1 MKIFFD
7 LSDPSYVPG
16 QKFSNDPKEILSK
29 AESCY
34 VETPEI
40 VRKYSP
46 DMVGN
51 YDEDTVKYAKLL
63 ESDPVF
69 EKRIKEIREEFMI
82 PEEGFP
88 LDNNSEH
95 NLRFVKSFPSA
106 KLQTVLAKQQ
116 YRKMQNMCLYIFRD
130 YKMPQ
135 SFKRA
140 LPRIVLGNTIDIPS
154 SYRFK
159 YEKIEDTK
167 NPSVRITIDIYSPMQ
182 SNNPIVR
189 LLNKHWLKVIELL
202 SSEAETY
209 ISLPPMENIEIWNL
223 RNTQKLKYKEIALII
238 NKKYN
243 LDLDQSTTI
252 KRYQEVKKKFK
263 EISPE
268 VSQKSLGF

>member
-1 MKIFFD
+1 MKIYFD
-7 LSDPSYVPG
+7 LSDPPYVLG

-40 VRKYSP
+40 VRKYFP
-46 DMVGN
+46 EMVGN

-63 ESDPVF
+63 ESDPIF
-69 EKRIKEIREEFMI
+69 EERIKELRKEFGI

-88 LDNNSEH
+88 LEDSSEY
-95 NLRFVKSFPSA
+95 NLRDVKVSPSK
-106 KLQTVLAKQQ
+106 KLQKVLVKIQ
-116 YRKMQNMCLYIFRD
+116 YRRMQNLCLDKFMD

-140 LPRIVLGNTIDIPS
+140 IPRIVLGNTIDIPS

-159 YEKIEDTK
+159 FEKVENIR
-167 NPSVRITIDIYSPMQ
+167 NPSVRITIDIYSPLQ
-182 SNNPIVR
+182 SYNSLVN
-189 LLNKHWLKVIELL
+189 LLDKYWLEIIKLL
-202 SSEAETY
+202 SSQADSY
-209 ISLPPMENIEIWNL
+209 ISLPSIENIEIWNL
-223 RNTQKLKYKEIALII
+223 RNTQRLKYKDIASII

-243 LDLDQSTTI
+243 LALDQSTTI

-268 VSQKSLGF
+268 VSQKSLRF

>member
-1 MKIFFD
+1 MKIYFD
-7 LSDPSYVPG
+7 VSDPPYVPG
-16 QKFSNDPKEILSK
+16 QKFSNDPKEILNK

-34 VETPEI
+34 LDIPEI
-40 VRKYSP
+40 VRKYHP
-46 DMVGN
+46 EMIGN

-69 EKRIKEIREEFMI
+69 EERIKELRKEFMI

-88 LDNNSEH
+88 LDDNSEY
-95 NLRFVKSFPSA
+95 NLRVVKALSSIKA
-106 KLQTVLAKQQ
+106 QKVLAKMQ
-116 YRKMQNMCLYIFRD
+116 YRKMQNLCLNKFRD

-135 SFKRA
+135 SFKKA

-159 YEKIEDTK
+159 FEKVEDIR
-167 NPSVRITIDIYSPMQ
+167 NPSVRITIDIYSPLQ
-182 SNNPIVR
+182 SYNSIVS
-189 LLNKHWLKVIELL
+189 LLDKYWLEIIKLL
-202 SSEAETY
+202 SSQSDSFV
-209 ISLPPMENIEIWNL
+209 SLPPIENIEIWNL
-223 RNTQKLKYKEIALII
+223 RNTQGLRYKEIASII

-268 VSQKSLGF
+268 ISQKSLGF